1 MGRDMTEDQMGGAAR
16 PADDV
21 VHAGGE
27 RPAGAT
33 EAGAGC
39 MDAAGA
45 GVRPA
50 DGEARATANAASSE
64 RAAATRVTA
73 LGLPPLTVAIQAGGE
88 SKRMG
93 RSKATVPFL
102 GRPLIER
109 IVARVAPLAHEV
121 LITTNEPD
129 NLGFLAQV
137 PAAAKIRLVRDVRE
151 RRGSL
156 TGLHTALSQARCDFV
171 AICAC
176 DMIFA
181 SPELFL
187 AQYALLASEPEL
199 DVVVPR
205 TEFGFEPFHAVYRRR
220 SCLAALEAAPG
231 EGFHSM
237 RAFLE
242 AVHTRDFSIDEVA
255 RVVPQGRCFINA
267 NTPDELAK
275 AESIAREIEGIP
287 QDAALRDAAGSDH
300 MKGRA

>member
-1 MGRDMTEDQMGGAAR
+1 MGSSMIKDEMREGACEGGCVTR
-16 PADDV
+16 P
-21 VHAGGE
+21 
-27 RPAGAT
+27 
-33 EAGAGC
+33 
-39 MDAAGA
+39 
-45 GVRPA
+45 
-50 DGEARATANAASSE
+50 
-64 RAAATRVTA
+64 AATRVAA

-109 IVARVAPLAHEV
+109 IVARVAPLASEI

-137 PAAAKIRLVRDVRE
+137 PAADKIRLVRDVRE

-181 SPELFL
+181 SSELFL
-187 AQYALLASEPEL
+187 AQYALLAADSAL

-220 SCLAALEAAPG
+220 SCLTALESAPG
-231 EGFHSM
+231 EGFRSM

-242 AVHTRDFSIDEVA
+242 AVHARDFSIEEVS

-267 NTPDELAK
+267 NTPEELAK
-275 AESIAREIEGIP
+275 AASIACEIEGIP
-287 QDAALRDAAGSDH
+287 EGAASCGAADSDQT
-300 MKGRA
+300 KGCA

>member
-1 MGRDMTEDQMGGAAR
+1 MAEDREACRVHAGDEGARDQLAGAR
-16 PADDV
+16 PA
-21 VHAGGE
+21 
-27 RPAGAT
+27 
-33 EAGAGC
+33 
-39 MDAAGA
+39 
-45 GVRPA
+45 
-50 DGEARATANAASSE
+50 
-64 RAAATRVTA
+64 ATRIAA

-109 IVARVAPLAHEV
+109 IVSRVASLATEV
-121 LITTNEPD
+121 LVTTNEPE
-129 NLGFLAQV
+129 NLGFLEHV
-137 PAAAKIRLVRDVRE
+137 PAAAKIRLVRDVRD

-187 AQYALLASEPEL
+187 AQYALLAADPAL
-199 DVVVPR
+199 DVVVPC

-220 SCLAALEAAPG
+220 SCLEALEAAP
-231 EGFHSM
+231 EGGFRSM

-242 AVHTRDFSIDEVA
+242 SVRTRNFSIEEVA
-255 RVVPQGRCFINA
+255 CVVPQGRCFINA
-267 NTPDELAK
+267 NTPEELAK
-275 AESIAREIEGIP
+275 AQSIACEVEGAAP
-287 QDAALRDAAGSDH
+287 GVSAGEAAL
-300 MKGRA
+300 